1 MKAFILKIIAKYI
14 KYISTVIIFTILSS
28 CHDHGCI
35 EADDYGQYQ
44 TETLTIYPIS
54 KENSCEYSYS
64 NDPNAISI
72 KNSNLRDCIKIG
84 DPEGNVKY
92 ATKNADGSFGTD
104 STTNTEGCLAEESTY
119 NIQSCIDACIK
130 KCFDNISGTQSGTQ
144 SSLNYEPSRQLTTQ
158 RSKNMNYGVTIRP
171 GAEIYIR
178 AKGEVFFGSKEKTNS
193 TSYVNATL
201 NTPNSYQLDSLEN
214 QQILDIDKKSYK
226 FIFSGKID
234 DTANTSI
241 IDDQEQ
247 KSKNFNNMGRRIMI
261 YLDNKNENK
270 INKNKFTCVDDE
282 CQVGFDD
289 TSKQPIELSEGLL
302 YDFGGIVR
310 TKQCMTNYVRNQNE
324 EGNDKM
330 NISEFCIDDIN
341 AIKTSFGL
349 DSSQR
354 NFNDKPHIKK
364 ILPSGSKIVNNY
376 NVPTKYLFFRSAEQQ
391 CDLFYIIKNNRGQNI
406 LTFENGLTTKEEEV
420 SGQTVKY
427 IKKFKIEVNQTPN
440 SSYIEQ
446 NYNESN
452 EEFTQPSSSPLYQ
465 NISNEI
471 ILPPGHYI
479 EYDSHDCDDIIALE
493 TKLISVNIPV
503 SGFVSFRSFV
513 SDGEVCNIKGRIINS
528 HSNLHYLEPIE
539 QRGDIKIT
547 HPNYFEYNHGEDPL
561 YKSIRVNQEDFQGE
575 IYIRKGQSLLLDPN
589 TCQNLAIYIKK
600 RPAVFCS
607 KTTEQYDIDNPNCV
621 KDLTTQK
628 CSAQYSGCFEDG
640 SSAYCPQCQKH
651 IDITATPPKQ
661 TDEYEIAHT
670 LKEQGKDED
679 AKIVTENCNYGTN
692 CQNCDQKRLEAARE
706 SQTITVQQNICYDL
720 EDYKGAVRN
729 LSSASESLIT
739 IRNENPDYNINLLG
753 LKEISTFN
761 GEYGMLKDLAPTINI
776 SKDRFSSLDRTEY
789 YLVETA
795 PTHISPSGTRS
806 ILKYYIIPL
815 VNHDKYYDQQLEQSK
830 MDKSQVKIIRKSN
843 LIGYDGQ
850 YMTLKLCKEGE
861 TCPNDGQHII
871 KLEEDD
877 SYKFNSN
884 GRIEMTSKIKEDTSS
899 CDLSAHDV
907 LSKEGMQY
915 YCHTNELTRTPEESD
930 AAFNEKIRK
939 YRLSFKIEDPQE
951 NDASCQSSTGLRN
964 QISKTFYISE
974 GRELVPEERCVNK
987 YSDNS
992 GSYDVQIKVKNK
1004 SDEYAKMIGSVIE
1017 PILKIIDGV
1026 PDESGE
1032 IQDGKVEKTYK
1043 NIITDPKYKMI
1054 VRISMIMMVTFFGF
1068 SYLMGVSELNNKEIM
1083 SRVIKIAIIYLFIGE
1098 NGWEW
1103 FNNLIAT
1110 PFRNVTDQVSFL
1122 MASSF
1127 DNSSELMDSIK
1138 NNVYSDKSLLFSSVD
1153 RTFSLIFS
1161 QVAVNK
1167 ITALIFADFFGW
1179 VYFIIVAYGILLY
1192 IYAVANAVLIYLTA
1206 QVFLSILF
1214 TLGPIFLLFTL
1225 FKQTQDMFDNWISA
1239 IISFSLQQIFLLTT
1253 LAFFNILMYEIIK
1266 LVLNYRICFGPVWI
1280 IDLWLVKI
1288 NLLQSWFVASI
1299 PPSLSSN
1306 SMPGINNNPESFPSI
1321 FSVLFIWIIGSI
1333 MGKFIEMMTDIAQQI
1348 SGGISANSLASGA
1361 RQLGAQLKGMAKTA
1375 ASTAMNTDILGL
1387 GSVNSNIQRA
1397 DKYLFNSGKLAK
1409 QERREKKAN
1418 DAKKASNSRTLKKAA
1433 DKAED
1438 KFKRENASQL
1448 AGMKHQDQ
1456 INKIREVREQGM
1468 NDKGK
1473 DLGLSQKE
1481 INELKDFKGAKYR
1494 GDHAF
1499 GLAINTA
1506 MNYAR
1511 GDTKSINKREEKID
1525 PALNKSQFK
1534 EAINTGNKEN
1544 RDKILKAVTS
1554 GDLKVESTA
1563 MESAAKD
1570 IKTAIESPY
1579 HLYKA
1584 ASHSINGDTDKSKKH
1599 MDKLKRGATG
1609 VVAAPIKAIT
1619 GYKPSDAP
1627 NIARNIANSVKSTA
1641 SSIADNIKNISPE
1654 FNKLREDVKF
1664 SSGTKERFA
1673 FAKTKLANS
1682 QKDPR
1687 NLVAGIYNLTAAATS
1702 GAADIATST
1711 GKGVLRMRGAEYRK
1725 AESKLGGNAT
1735 PAAIKS
1741 QIRRDRITKNDERV
1755 IENMKKGMKSE
1766 KVEAFQRKHKLSS
1779 IPEEGDLDGD

>member
-1 MKAFILKIIAKYI
+1 LKAFILKIIAKYT

-54 KENSCEYSYS
+54 KENSCEYSRS

-72 KNSNLRDCIKIG
+72 KNSDLRDCIKIG
-84 DPEGNVKY
+84 DPDVKFIRKKGDVY
-92 ATKNADGSFGTD
+92 EDD
-104 STTNTEGCLAEESTY
+104 TTSNNNGCLAEDNPYDT
-119 NIQSCIDACIK
+119 QACIDACIK
-130 KCFDNISGTQSGTQ
+130 KCFDNISSG
-144 SSLNYEPSRQLTTQ
+144 SSRDYEPSRQLTTQ

-193 TSYVNATL
+193 TSYVDAAKDI
-201 NTPNSYQLDSLEN
+201 PNSFSDDNLQN
-214 QQILDIDKKSYK
+214 RQILDIDKKSYK
-226 FIFSGKID
+226 FIFSGMID
-234 DTANTSI
+234 DKANTI
-241 IDDQEQ
+241 TTTE
-247 KSKNFNNMGRRIMI
+247 KEKLRNFNNMGRRIMI
-261 YLDNKNENK
+261 YLDNKDENK
-270 INKNKFTCVDDE
+270 IAKHRFSCAGDE
-282 CQVGFDD
+282 CTVGFDD
-289 TSKQPIELSEGLL
+289 TEKQPIELSVGLL

-310 TKQCMTNYVRNQNE
+310 TKQCMTNYFTNKN
-324 EGNDKM
+324 EGNENM
-330 NISEFCIDDIN
+330 NISEFCISDSDKVN
-341 AIKTSFGL
+341 IKDTL
-349 DSSQR
+349 K
-354 NFNDKPHIKK
+354 NFNENDKPHIKK
-364 ILPSGSKIVNNY
+364 ILTSGSRIKNLH
-376 NVPTKYLFFRSAEQQ
+376 NVPTKYFFFRSEDKSDAQ
-391 CDLFYIIKNNRGQNI
+391 CDLYYKILNNRGQNI
-406 LTFENGLTTKEEEV
+406 LTFDNGLTTKEEDT
-420 SGQTVKY
+420 SSDPPQALTY
-427 IKKFKIEVNQTPN
+427 IKKFKIEVNKIPN
-440 SSYIEQ
+440 SSYIETDH
-446 NYNESN
+446 NDTTVRE
-452 EEFTQPSSSPLYQ
+452 PSYKQYQ

-471 ILPPGHYI
+471 ILPPGHSI
-479 EYDSHDCDDIIALE
+479 EYDSQDCNDIIALE
-493 TKLISVNIPV
+493 TKLISVNMPV
-503 SGFVSFRSFV
+503 SGFVSFKNDKQV
-513 SDGEVCNIKGRIINS
+513 GCKIKGRIINS
-528 HSNLHYLEPIE
+528 HSNLHYLEPIT
-539 QRGDIKIT
+539 DIGSVIT
-547 HPNYFEYNHGEDPL
+547 ITDPNYFEFKQDSDPL
-561 YKSIRVNQEDFQGE
+561 YKGIDINNQFTGNL
-575 IYIRKGQSLLLDPN
+575 YIRKGQSLLLDPSK
-589 TCQNLAIYIKK
+589 CQNLAIYIEK
-600 RPAVFCS
+600 RPAVWCS
-607 KTTEQYDIDNPNCV
+607 DILEKYKIDNPDCV
-621 KDLTTQK
+621 KDLATQK
-628 CSAQYSGCFEDG
+628 CSAHYSGCLEEG
-640 SSAYCPQCQKH
+640 SLEYCPQCQKH
-651 IDITATPPKQ
+651 IDITGGSEPEIRE
-661 TDEYEIAHT
+661 EYEFAKI
-670 LKEQGKDED
+670 LKEQGNEED
-679 AKIVTENCNYGTN
+679 AKKIEDKCKTEYT
-692 CQNCDQKRLEAARE
+692 QNCIRCDEKRLDAAKKPLT
-706 SQTITVQQNICYDL
+706 SIVSQNICYDL

-729 LSSASESLIT
+729 LNADKSLIN
-739 IRNENPDYNINLLG
+739 IRDENKDSNINLLG

-776 SKDRFSSLDRTEY
+776 SKARFSDSDTSEY

-815 VNHDKYYDQQLEQSK
+815 LNQQ
-830 MDKSQVKIIRKSN
+830 SQQNSSNVKIIRKSN

-850 YMTLKLCKEGE
+850 YMTLKLCIEGE
-861 TCPNDGQHII
+861 TCPNDGSDII
-871 KLEEDD
+871 KLDPNSD
-877 SYKFNSN
+877 QYKFNNN
-884 GRIEMTSKIKEDTSS
+884 GRIEMTSKINLDGTSS
-899 CDLSAHDV
+899 CELSQHNV
-907 LSKEGMQY
+907 LSREGMQY
-915 YCHTNELTRTPEESD
+915 YCHTEDFHRNAEESD
-930 AAFNEKIRK
+930 AVFNERIRQ

-951 NDASCQSSTGLRN
+951 KDAICSKDDY
-964 QISKTFYISE
+964 ISKTFYDLKGGKTVSE
-974 GRELVPEERCVNK
+974 QKCVDK

-1017 PILKIIDGV
+1017 PILEIIDGV

-1083 SRVIKIAIIYLFIGE
+1083 TRVIKIAIIYLFIGE

-1127 DNSSELMDSIK
+1127 DNSSELLDSIK
-1138 NNVYSDKSLLFSSVD
+1138 NDVYSDKSLLFSSVD

-1438 KFKRENASQL
+1438 KFKRENAAQL
-1448 AGMKHQDQ
+1448 AGMDHQDQ

-1473 DLGLSQKE
+1473 DLGLDQKE
-1481 INELKDFKGAKYR
+1481 IDELKDFKGAKYR

-1499 GLAINTA
+1499 GFAINSA

-1511 GDTKSINKREEKID
+1511 GDSKSINKREEKID

-1534 EAINTGNKEN
+1534 EAINAGNKEN

-1570 IKTAIESPY
+1570 IKNAIKAPTY

-1584 ASHSINGDTDKSKKH
+1584 VSHHRSGKSDKRDEHMKKIG
-1599 MDKLKRGATG
+1599 KGAIG

-1619 GYKPSDAP
+1619 GYKPSKIP
-1627 NIARNIANSVKSTA
+1627 SNMANSVKTTA
-1641 SSIADNIKNISPE
+1641 NNIAANYKNIKPE
-1654 FNKLREDVKF
+1654 LQ
-1664 SSGTKERFA
+1664 
-1673 FAKTKLANS
+1673 KLAS
-1682 QKDPR
+1682 ASKISSETKDRVARAQADLKAINPTK
-1687 NLVAGIYNLTAAATS
+1687 NPAKDIPQLVTGIYNLTAAATS
-1702 GAADIATST
+1702 GAADVVTST

-1725 AESKLGGNAT
+1725 AESELGGNST
-1735 PAAIKS
+1735 PDAIKHR
-1741 QIRRDRITKNDERV
+1741 IRENRITRNDEEV
-1755 IENMKKGMKSE
+1755 KKSMKKDMPSE
-1766 KVEAFQRKHKLSS
+1766 KKIEAFKKKYKLPS
-1779 IPEEGDLDGD
+1779 IPEDGNSDGA